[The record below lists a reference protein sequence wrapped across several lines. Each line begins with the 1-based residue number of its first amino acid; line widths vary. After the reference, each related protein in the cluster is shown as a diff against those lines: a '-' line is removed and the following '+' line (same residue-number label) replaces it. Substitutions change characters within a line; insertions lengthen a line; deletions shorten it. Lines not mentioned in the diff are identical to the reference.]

1 MANKFTSIEQTKQN
15 VSTLTNER
23 KCAHQENKLCK
34 GNIVYKKDTGMAFLL
49 GRVSVVNGI
58 EHHQLICA
66 RTNSRYFLSKFAL
79 ERDYTD
85 DSVEVEKFGQKITRR
100 LSEMWGK

>member
-1 MANKFTSIEQTKQN
+1 MANEFTFIEQAKQN

-23 KCAHQENKLCK
+23 KCAHHEHKLCK
-34 GNIVYKKDTGMAFLL
+34 GNIVYKKDTGMAFEL

-58 EHHQLICA
+58 EHHQLICTQ
-66 RTNSRYFLSKFAL
+66 TNSRYFLSKFAL
-79 ERDYTD
+79 ESDYTD
-85 DSVEVEKFGQKITRR
+85 DSVEVEKFGLKIVKR

>member
-1 MANKFTSIEQTKQN
+1 MAKKFTSIEQTKQN

-23 KCAHQENKLCK
+23 KCAHHENELCK
-34 GNIVYKKDTGMAFLL
+34 GKIVYKKDNGMTFLL

-58 EHHQLICA
+58 EHHQLTCSQ
-66 RTNSRYFLSKFAL
+66 TNSRYFLSKFAL
-79 ERDYTD
+79 ERDYTY
-85 DSVEVEKFGQKITRR
+85 DSVEVEKFGQKMTRR